1 MPDGSAAISISFGS
15 NLIYE
20 AAELERLLA
29 ETEGPALPS
38 YLDNLDN
45 VDQRLH
51 ASGFTR
57 SPSQPMT
64 PSWIR

>member
-20 AAELERLLA
+20 AAELERLFA

-38 YLDNLDN
+38 YLDNLDKME
-45 VDQRLH
+45 QRLH
-51 ASGFTR
+51 EE
-57 SPSQPMT
+57 SQSANDPIVDQT
-64 PSWIR
+64 FF